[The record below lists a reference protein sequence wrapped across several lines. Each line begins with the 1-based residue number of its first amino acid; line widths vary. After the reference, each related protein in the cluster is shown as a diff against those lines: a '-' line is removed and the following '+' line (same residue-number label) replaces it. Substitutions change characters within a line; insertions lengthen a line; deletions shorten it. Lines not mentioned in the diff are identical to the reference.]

1 MDQYEREE
9 LDLQIRYGQIRAELW
24 RLERVDGADPRIPAL
39 KDELAKNRARLR
51 AIEYLM
57 ERDEAPDTADWLR
70 GLDIPRSL
78 SHRSAPAAETGP

>member
-9 LDLQIRYGQIRAELW
+9 LDLQIRYGQIRVELW
-24 RLERVDGADPRIPAL
+24 RLERVAGAGLRILAL
-39 KDELAKNRARLR
+39 QNELAANRARLR

-57 ERDEAPDTADWLR
+57 QHDVPDTADWVR

>member
-9 LDLQIRYGQIRAELW
+9 LDLQIRYGQIRVELW
-24 RLERVDGADPRIPAL
+24 RLERVAGAGPRILAL
-39 KDELAKNRARLR
+39 QDELAKNRARLR

>member
-24 RLERVDGADPRIPAL
+24 RLERFAGAGPRILAL
-39 KDELAKNRARLR
+39 QDELAKNRARLR

-78 SHRSAPAAETGP
+78 SRRSAPAAETGP